1 MCPAD
6 FIFLC
11 NFNLIVCLL
20 IILSAHYDKNIKKS
34 DKGSGTEIKKN
45 HNILIFY
52 FTVSDNPVNL
62 IYSTLNFKMIPLD
75 IMSGGFDI
83 VSSLTW
89 GYFSESFEVDLQKSP
104 SLLARQV
111 YIKMSKFTIFAN
123 DSEYWDAQ
131 RKVKIK

>member
-1 MCPAD
+1 M
-6 FIFLC
+6 
-11 NFNLIVCLL
+11 
-20 IILSAHYDKNIKKS
+20 
-34 DKGSGTEIKKN
+34 
-45 HNILIFY
+45 IFY

-75 IMSGGFDI
+75 IT
-83 VSSLTW
+83 VCPVVLTLSAVW
-89 GYFSESFEVDLQKSP
+89 HGVIFSEGFEVDFQKSP

-111 YIKMSKFTIFAN
+111 YIKMRKFTIFAN

>member
-1 MCPAD
+1 M
-6 FIFLC
+6 
-11 NFNLIVCLL
+11 NLEFRCQRTFSKVTVPELR
-20 IILSAHYDKNIKKS
+20 
-34 DKGSGTEIKKN
+34 TEIKKN

-89 GYFSESFEVDLQKSP
+89 GYF
-104 SLLARQV
+104 
-111 YIKMSKFTIFAN
+111 
-123 DSEYWDAQ
+123 
-131 RKVKIK
+131 